1 MKNKT
6 VKNRSVSLPHKR
18 FGLLEII
25 KKTRKRISR
34 QRQKELREK
43 LIRVKEILTKEFHP
57 QRIYLFGSFIKGNLH
72 SQSDIDI
79 VVEGLGDNWLR
90 AGGRLIDTL
99 GECVDLKPWELLNE
113 DFRREVVKRGKLIY
127 P

>member
-6 VKNRSVSLPHKR
+6 VKNKSISSPHKR
-18 FGLLEII
+18 FGLLEVI

-34 QRQKELREK
+34 QRQRELREK

-57 QRIYLFGSFIKGNLH
+57 LRIYLFGSFIKGNLH

-113 DFRREVVKRGKLIY
+113 DFRREVVRRGKLIY

>member
-99 GECVDLKPWELLNE
+99 GNVW
-113 DFRREVVKRGKLIY
+113 I
-127 P
+127 